1 MSAKGIEIVRIRY
14 HELVGKR
21 VIDADGAALG
31 HVVDLVADACD
42 ERLVV
47 HTLLI
52 GPDGF
57 LMRIGLHRIGM
68 MRVRPHEV
76 PWSAVGRV
84 GESIG
89 LRSEWNRLR
98 DKEWL

>member
-1 MSAKGIEIVRIRY
+1 VIGITIVRIRY

-21 VIDADGAALG
+21 VIDAEDASLG

-52 GPDGF
+52 GPNGF
-57 LMRIGLHRIGM
+57 LARIGLHRIGM
-68 MRVRPHEV
+68 LNFRPEEI
-76 PWSAVGRV
+76 PWSAVGRIS
-84 GESIG
+84 EAIT
-89 LRSEWNRLR
+89 LRPEWNRR
-98 DKEWL
+98 RQKERL